1 MQIFAGLL
9 EKEALSWYLGT
20 SFSLWKELENEFVQT
35 WCVYMS
41 SATAIVEVAK
51 VYQKEYEHIRVYAT
65 KFEELH
71 CFFRST
77 LTEEAVI
84 GLLLNNV
91 RKSLKVHAIETKK
104 IKAFVGC
111 ISL

>member
-9 EKEALSWYLGT
+9 EGEALSWYLST

-41 SATAIVEVAK
+41 STTAIVEVAK
-51 VYQKEYEHIRVYAT
+51 VYQKKYEHIRVYAS

-71 CFFRST
+71 CFSGVLNGGGSYWFV
-77 LTEEAVI
+77 LKQCEEI
-84 GLLLNNV
+84 
-91 RKSLKVHAIETKK
+91 IEGACLRNKE
-104 IKAFVGC
+104 I
-111 ISL
+111 